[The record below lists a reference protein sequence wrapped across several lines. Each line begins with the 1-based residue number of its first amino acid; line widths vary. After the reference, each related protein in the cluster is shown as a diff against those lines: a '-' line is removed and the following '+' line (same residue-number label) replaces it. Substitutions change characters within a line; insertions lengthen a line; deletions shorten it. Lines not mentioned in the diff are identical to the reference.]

1 MVSIWYHVACSV
13 EVVFW
18 NRGAKKEDEVDDHG
32 GMDCQLSHLPET
44 ENEGGTI
51 REIRI
56 IIIIII
62 KRKEE
67 GERAEGNELYRRRRG
82 DE

>member
-1 MVSIWYHVACSV
+1 MVSIWYLHVACSV

-56 IIIIII
+56 IIIIIE
-62 KRKEE
+62 REE
-67 GERAEGNELYRRRRG
+67 GERAEGDELYRRRRG

>member
-1 MVSIWYHVACSV
+1 
-13 EVVFW
+13 
-18 NRGAKKEDEVDDHG
+18 
-32 GMDCQLSHLPET
+32 MDCQLSHLPET

-56 IIIIII
+56 IIIIIE
-62 KRKEE
+62 REEE
-67 GERAEGNELYRRRRG
+67 GERAEGDELHRRRRG